1 MLWIIISLVGLALLL
16 IGSIVVIVVSK
27 KEIKAIKEEIKQVSE
42 TANIKSVKKVLE
54 NRMSKEPSEQEIVVP
69 PLQPQPQPQPQPQ
82 ETVIRR
88 YFPATIPTA
97 EAPTEEKT
105 KKYFIQPWQSQ
116 NDKKWR
122 FRIKHIN
129 GNIILSSPPYSS
141 KQAMYDTIEPISKE
155 MNVEIR

>member
-54 NRMSKEPSEQEIVVP
+54 NRIKQLSSEPPAEQEIVAP
-69 PLQPQPQPQPQPQ
+69 PLQTQ
-82 ETVIRR
+82 ET
-88 YFPATIPTA
+88 IPILTM
-97 EAPTEEKT
+97 APTQEKT

-122 FRIKHIN
+122 FRIRHIN
-129 GNIILSSPPYSS
+129 GNIILSSPRYSS
-141 KQAMYDTIEPISKE
+141 KQAMYDTIEPMSKE

>member
-1 MLWIIISLVGLALLL
+1 MLWIIISLIGLALLL

-42 TANIKSVKKVLE
+42 TENIKSVKKVLE
-54 NRMSKEPSEQEIVVP
+54 DRIKQMSAAPDLEQEISYVP
-69 PLQPQPQPQPQPQ
+69 PSQPHPQPQ
-82 ETVIRR
+82 ETI
-88 YFPATIPTA
+88 TIPTA
-97 EAPTEEKT
+97 EAPTHEKT

-122 FRIKHIN
+122 FRIRHIN
-129 GNIILSSPPYSS
+129 GNIILSSPSYSS

-155 MNVEIR
+155 MNIEIR